1 MKSIKRN
8 FAYNVLLNVSSVIFP
23 LITAPYVARV
33 LEPDGVGL
41 FNFAGT
47 YAGYFALVA
56 LLGIPTYGVR
66 EVSKLRDNKQGLAKL
81 VSEMMSI
88 ALITTIGVSAIYLLS
103 IAIVGQLSENYII
116 FLLSGFAVYLAP
128 FKINWYY
135 QGIEEFGFI
144 TLVSLI
150 VRVLSIIWLFLF
162 VHEKNDLI
170 IYVIINVSSIVI
182 TDIWNFTKMWRSGVH
197 PFFTIR
203 GLKKH
208 LKPLWLLFASSI
220 AISIYTVLDT
230 LMLGFITDYTEV
242 GYYNNALHISRMLLI
257 VVTSLSVVSVPRFSS
272 YINNGLIK
280 EANELANKSFSFVG
294 LLAFP
299 IFIGLICI
307 APVFVPWFFGKEFY
321 GAIVPLEILSVLNV
335 AIGFSN
341 ILGVQI
347 LVGLNREKSYL
358 NCILVGTIS
367 NFVLNCILIPL
378 EGAIGASIASI
389 TAEFFVTFSMF
400 YIVYRD
406 TPVKVGV
413 WGDIA
418 KAFLGALLFIPL
430 KSIMPVLENSFV
442 YLLLFGLSSI
452 IIYPV
457 SQLALR
463 NNLMLDLWDSGQ
475 KRIMTFLSK

>member
-1 MKSIKRN
+1 MKSIKLN
-8 FAYNVLLNVSSVIFP
+8 FVYNVLLNVSTVIFP

-66 EVSKLRDNKQGLAKL
+66 EVSKLREDKRGLAKL

-88 ALITTIGVSAIYLLS
+88 AFITTIVVSTIYLLS
-103 IAIVGQLSENYII
+103 LGIVGQLKENFIL
-116 FLLSGFAVYLAP
+116 FLLAGFAVYLAP

-135 QGIEEFGFI
+135 QGLEEFGFI
-144 TLVSLI
+144 TLRSLI
-150 VRVLSIIWLFLF
+150 IRVLSIICLFLF
-162 VHEKNDLI
+162 VREKNDLI
-170 IYVIINVSSIVI
+170 IYIIINVSSIVI
-182 TDIWNFTKMWRSGVH
+182 ADVWNFAKMWKSGVH
-197 PFFTIR
+197 PYFTIK

-208 LKPLWLLFASSI
+208 IKPLWLLFASSI

-230 LMLGFITDYTEV
+230 LMLGFIQDYTEV
-242 GYYNNALHISRMLLI
+242 GYYNNALHVSRMLLI

-272 YINNGLIK
+272 YIYKGMFK
-280 EANELANKSFSFVG
+280 EANGLANKSFSFVG

-299 IFIGLICI
+299 ISIGLMCI

-321 GAIVPLEILSVLNV
+321 GAIFPLEILSVLNV

-347 LVGLNREKSYL
+347 LIGLNKEKLYL
-358 NCILVGTIS
+358 RCILIGTIS
-367 NFVLNCILIPL
+367 NFLLNCILIPS
-378 EGAIGASIASI
+378 EGAIGASIASV
-389 TAEFFVTFSMF
+389 TAEFLVTFSMF
-400 YIVYRD
+400 YYVYKE
-406 TPVKVGV
+406 TPVKVDV
-413 WGDIA
+413 WGDMI
-418 KAFLGALLFIPL
+418 KSFLGALLFIPL
-430 KSIMPVLENSFV
+430 KLVIPENENSVF
-442 YLLLFGLSSI
+442 YLLIFGLSAI
-452 IIYPV
+452 IIYSG

-463 NNLMLDLWDSGQ
+463 NYLVLSLWDTGK